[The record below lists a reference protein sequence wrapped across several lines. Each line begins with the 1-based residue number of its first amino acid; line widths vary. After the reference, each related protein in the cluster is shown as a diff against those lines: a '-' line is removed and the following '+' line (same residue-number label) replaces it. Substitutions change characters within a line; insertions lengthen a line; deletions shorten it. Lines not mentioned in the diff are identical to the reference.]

1 MKKILKLC
9 IIMAAFCICLLGNG
23 ITSKASVAP
32 QEADYTVGGLKFYIH
47 SGQQT
52 AAVQI
57 QNKKADVKIPE
68 TVQIQGKSY
77 KVTEIKSTAIKHD
90 TVVIG
95 KKAKVA
101 RDNKEYFK
109 NTKAKTV
116 AIPKTVTKIETGAFS
131 YYTKLKKV
139 VIDKENP
146 EYMST
151 SKGIFSKD
159 GKTLVLAFNGTG
171 TYKVRDNVEKIG
183 DRAFVGTKYSKV
195 SLPDSC
201 YEIGTR
207 AFFKCS
213 KLKQIKGG
221 SLCICGKYAFFGTKV
236 KGVSKYGTMRFKI

>member
-1 MKKILKLC
+1 MKHLSRLC
-9 IIMAAFCICLLGNG
+9 IIITTFCICLLGSSM
-23 ITSKASVAP
+23 TSNAAVMP
-32 QEADYTVGGLKFYIH
+32 QEADYTAAGLKFYIH
-47 SGQQT
+47 PGQQT

-57 QNKKADVKIPE
+57 QNKKANVKIPE
-68 TVQIQGKSY
+68 TVQIQGKAY
-77 KVTEIKSTAIKHD
+77 EVTEIKSTAIKHD
-90 TVVIG
+90 TVVMG

-101 RDNKEYFK
+101 RDDKEYFK
-109 NTKAKTV
+109 NTKTKTV

-131 YYTKLKKV
+131 YFTKLKKV

-146 EYMST
+146 NYMST

-159 GKTLVLAFNGTG
+159 GKILILAFNGTG

-213 KLKQIKGG
+213 KLKQIKGE
-221 SLCICGKYAFFGTKV
+221 SLCVCGKYAFFGTKV
-236 KGVSKYGTMRFKI
+236 KGVDKYGTMRFRI